1 MHSHPCEDAHP
12 PALRGASISRRQ
24 LHGLLAGLAAVA
36 CVPGTQARD
45 QDGAGARL
53 PLGAFAQLPQMQQV
67 QLSPDGQHIAFL
79 VNLEDTTVL
88 VTRAVAG
95 GGALTSLLKTDN
107 ERYHFRWLAWVGN
120 DRVLGSVR
128 FRSTRFQ
135 VDVTET
141 RLMSIHRDG
150 SGLVVLNQE
159 REVPSIGR
167 TSAQIQDEVV
177 DWMPRDGQHILLA
190 VGQGE
195 QHLPAVYKLD
205 VLTGRRSMVQI
216 PRRGVRSW
224 ITDQQSRVRLGVAQ
238 DALAIEIIERLAG
251 GDYRSLWRFDR
262 YTDAEFWPLGF
273 GADPQELWAQ
283 GWHEGHKAL
292 FSVNLADPALP
303 RTLRLARPG
312 TDLEGALMH
321 SPVTDEVVGL
331 QVSLQAGEDEARAE
345 IWSPEWKD
353 LALAVDERLPNRF
366 NRLRSFSRDAQRYLV
381 HSSGNGQPAQYY
393 IGDRTRGQLALLADT
408 YPGLPP
414 RLLAGKQRVRIQARD
429 GLELGAYLSRPRGAS
444 GPLPLVLLPH
454 GGPQSFDDADFDIWT
469 ELLANRGMLV
479 LQVNFRGSSGSGID
493 HKLAGLKRWGLE
505 MQDDL
510 TDAAQWAIAQQL
522 ADPQRVAIVGASYGG
537 YAALMGLVKT
547 PELYRCGI
555 SFAGVSDL
563 QDLVQHQGFFVEG
576 LADVEAQIGR
586 FWGDRERLRATSPL
600 RQVAR
605 IQAPVLL
612 AHGSADTVVPV
623 SQSKDMAR
631 ALQRASKPC
640 QYLELEGGDHHLS
653 RQSHRLA
660 FFGAMEAFLLQHLG

>member
-1 MHSHPCEDAHP
+1 MHHHSGNDARP
-12 PALRGASISRRQ
+12 PALHGPSISRRQ
-24 LHGLLAGLAAVA
+24 WHGLLAGLATVA
-36 CVPGTQARD
+36 CVPATQASE
-45 QDGAGARL
+45 QDRTSARL
-53 PLGAFAQLPQMQQV
+53 PLSAFAQLPRMQQM
-67 QLSPDGQHIAFL
+67 QLSPDGKHIAFL
-79 VNLEDTTVL
+79 VNLDDITVL
-88 VTRAVAG
+88 VTRALAG
-95 GGALTSLLKTDN
+95 DGALTSLLKTDN

-120 DRVLGSVR
+120 ERVLASVR

-135 VDVTET
+135 VDATET
-141 RLMSIHRDG
+141 RLMSIHRG
-150 SGLVVLNQE
+150 GGAPMVLNQE
-159 REVPSIGR
+159 RDVPSLGR

-190 VGQGE
+190 VGEGGQ
-195 QHLPAVYKLD
+195 QLPAVYKLD
-205 VLTGRRSMVQI
+205 VLTGRRSMVQV

-224 ITDQQSRVRLGVAQ
+224 ITDQQSRVRLGLVQ
-238 DALAIEIIERLAG
+238 DELAFEVIERLPT

-262 YTDAEFWPLGF
+262 YTDAELWPLGF

-312 TDLEGALMH
+312 IDLEGALMR
-321 SPVTDEVVGL
+321 SPVTDDVVGL
-331 QVSLQAGEDEARAE
+331 QVALQAGEDEVRAE
-345 IWSPEWKD
+345 IWSPEWKA
-353 LALAVDERLPNRF
+353 LASAVDERLPNRF
-366 NRLRSFSRDAQRYLV
+366 NHLRSFSRDAQRYLV

-393 IGDRTRGQLALLADT
+393 LGDRASGQLVMVGET
-408 YPGLPP
+408 YPDLPQ
-414 RLLAGKQRVRIQARD
+414 RSLVGKQRVRIQARD
-429 GLELGAYLSRPRGAS
+429 GLQLGAYLSRPRGAS

-479 LQVNFRGSSGSGID
+479 LQVNFRGSSGSGIG

-510 TDAAQWAIAQQL
+510 TDAVQWAIAQQL

-563 QDLVQHQGFFVEG
+563 QDLVQHQSYFVAG
-576 LADVEAQIGR
+576 SADVEAQVGR

-612 AHGSADTVVPV
+612 AHGSADTVVPA

-631 ALQRASKPC
+631 ALRRDGKSC
-640 QYLELEGGDHHLS
+640 QYLELEDGDHYLS